1 MERSSVRTLDRITE
15 GSNKEIDKG
24 IDKEMD
30 KEMDKEIDKGIDKEI
45 GKGIGKDITKS
56 DLVPGGAAAI
66 ESKQKLVRS
75 LMEKE
80 AANDKQNYDRDD
92 EGRPHSEDLHCALRG
107 GRDVQ
112 LFRDDVASPGH
123 GQETQKRGKTEEEW
137 QTFLTRGAW
146 DAA

>member
-56 DLVPGGAAAI
+56 DLVPKYTRDLTACPNVIMHIGVGGFH
-66 ESKQKLVRS
+66 RS
-75 LMEKE
+75 HQALFKGG
-80 AANDKQNYDRDD
+80 R
-92 EGRPHSEDLHCALRG
+92 EGGGGGRG
-107 GRDVQ
+107 GDRE
-112 LFRDDVASPGH
+112 R
-123 GQETQKRGKTEEEW
+123 
-137 QTFLTRGAW
+137 
-146 DAA
+146 